1 MPMLR
6 TSRGTVI
13 LLLSAV
19 FVTFGL
25 LQPSTSS
32 LALVYT
38 GVGLFLFYYV
48 LRLILQIKIAALNN
62 MQIVRNRPVSIS
74 EDKTLPINLD
84 MTNTTFMG
92 VQVEIFDSYP
102 PFFRLKKGTNT
113 ALVTVPGRGY
123 TRLSYELQPTSIGE
137 HEFGPMHLVMRDIAG
152 LFFYQRDIDVHGSV
166 EVTPRVRE
174 LARGSLAANAFSSY
188 SGPIVSRRKGEGM
201 EFADI
206 REYTHGDPFKRIE
219 WKSTARTGELMVREL
234 HAETTLNVM
243 IILDASDTMAYGQA
257 GQTKLD
263 YSARAVAS
271 LINYLSKRGDFFG
284 LTIVQGQRPA
294 RVIPLA
300 RGQVQIT
307 RILNLLGQLQPNPA
321 SPQLLAQA
329 ITRSLKLGRVKGRTL
344 FFILTDLETKEELGS
359 LRQLRA
365 MSHEAVIISP
375 YSPLFESHD
384 LQGLD
389 KTIFAIRTAHSWHVR
404 EQLVLEAGK
413 LGVPFFDVGPGD
425 LFSSLVQ
432 RVEEHRRSGGS

>member
-1 MPMLR
+1 MAMLR

-25 LQPSTSS
+25 LELSTSS

-48 LRLILQIKIAALNN
+48 SRLILQIKIAALNK
-62 MQIVRNRPVSIS
+62 MQIVRNRPSTIS
-74 EDKTLPINLD
+74 EDKTVAVNLD
-84 MTNTTFMG
+84 MANTTFMG
-92 VQVEIFDSYP
+92 IQVEVFDSYP

-113 ALVTVPGRGY
+113 AIVSVHGRGY
-123 TRLSYELQPTSIGE
+123 TRLSYELQPTSIGD

-152 LFFYQRDIDVHGSV
+152 LFFYQRDIDVQGSI
-166 EVTPRVRE
+166 EVTPRARE
-174 LARGSLAANAFSSY
+174 LAKGSLAANAFSNY

-206 REYTHGDPFKRIE
+206 RQYTHGDPYKRIE
-219 WKSTARTGELMVREL
+219 WKSTARAGELMVREL

-271 LINYLSKRGDFFG
+271 LVNYLSKRGDSFG
-284 LTIVQGQRPA
+284 LTVVQGQQPA
-294 RVIPLA
+294 KVIPLA
-300 RGQVQIT
+300 RGQIQIT
-307 RILNLLGQLQPNPA
+307 KILNRLGQLQPTPA

-329 ITRSLKLGRVKGRTL
+329 IARSLNLGRVKGRTL
-344 FFILTDLETKEELGS
+344 FFILSDLETKEELTS

-389 KTIFAIRTAHSWHVR
+389 KTIFAIRTAHSWQVR
-404 EQLVLEAGK
+404 EQLMLEAGK

>member
-1 MPMLR
+1 MPLLR
-6 TSRGTVI
+6 SPRGTVI
-13 LLLSAV
+13 LILAAV
-19 FVTFGL
+19 FITFGL
-25 LQPSTSS
+25 LQIGQQTIP
-32 LALVYT
+32 LVYT
-38 GVGLFLFYYV
+38 GIGLFLFYYTS
-48 LRLILQIKIAALNN
+48 RLILQMKIAALNKL
-62 MQIVRNRPVSIS
+62 QISRIHDNSIG
-74 EDKTLPINLD
+74 EDKPLNVSLQFV
-84 MTNTTFMG
+84 NRTFMG
-92 VQVEIFDSYP
+92 MRLEIFDNYP
-102 PFFRLKKGTNT
+102 PFFRLKTGTNS
-113 ALVTVPGRGY
+113 ALLGIPARGY
-123 TRLSYELQPTSIGE
+123 SKFQYEIAPTSVGK
-137 HEFGPMHLVMRDIAG
+137 HDFGTLHLVMRDLAA
-152 LFFYQRDIDVHGSV
+152 LFFYQRDIEVKDAV
-166 EVTPRVRE
+166 EVTPRGRE
-174 LARGSLAANAFSSY
+174 LARGNLKATAFSTF
-188 SGPIVSRRKGEGM
+188 SGPMTSTRKGEGM

-206 REYTHGDPFKRIE
+206 REYAHGDPYKRIE

-234 HAETTLNVM
+234 HAETQLNIM
-243 IILDASDTMAYGQA
+243 MLLDASDTMAYGQA

-271 LINYLSKRGDFFG
+271 LVTYLSRRGDFFG

-307 RILNLLGQLQPNPA
+307 RILNLLGQLQPTPA
-321 SPQLLAQA
+321 SPELLAQA
-329 ITRSLKLGRVKGRTL
+329 ITRSLKLGRVKGRAL

-389 KTIFAIRTAHSWHVR
+389 KTMFAIRTAHSWRVR

-413 LGVPFFDVGPGD
+413 LGGPFFDVGPGD